1 MKIRDLQKYVE
12 EFIFVGQAIRLGVF
26 DELARKPLDAPS
38 LARRMRFDK
47 RACGV
52 LLEALAEMKYLKKKG
67 NLFQLPGDIRR
78 RLASPDDP
86 LYEGDFWRFM
96 LYLIN
101 PWRSLPHVMKSGKPD
116 TKSYKG
122 FSMEDFIRGMD
133 SPWKKRITPE
143 IVKICLSLRKGAKS
157 VIDIGGAPGTVA
169 REFARKGL
177 RTVIYDLAISNRVM
191 KRELSRLKNIT
202 VLDGDA
208 TKSLPGGGFDIAFLG
223 NLCHGQSPNDNA
235 RIVRMCREILNER
248 GMIVIFDNLRGED
261 SGAATLALHM
271 LTQSPLG
278 DVYTRKQYLS
288 WLKAA
293 GFKKCAVKKLSDP
306 AWSLV
311 VGYK

>member
-1 MKIRDLQKYVE
+1 MKIRDLQKHVE

-26 DELARKPLDAPS
+26 DELAKKPLDAES
-38 LARRMRFDK
+38 LARRMRFDR

-52 LLEALAEMKYLKKKG
+52 LLEALAEMKYLRKKG
-67 NLFQLPGDIRR
+67 KVFQLPDEIRR
-78 RLASPDDP
+78 RLASPEDP

-101 PWRSLPHVMKSGKPD
+101 PWRSLPHVMKSGRPD

-122 FSMEDFIRGMD
+122 FSMYDFIRGMD
-133 SPWKKRITPE
+133 SPWKKCIAPE
-143 IVKICLSLRKGAKS
+143 IVKICLSLQPCSKS
-157 VIDIGGAPGTVA
+157 IIDIGGAPGTIA
-169 REFARKGL
+169 REFAKRGL

-208 TKSLPGGGFDIAFLG
+208 TKSLPGGQFDIAFLG
-223 NLCHGQSPNDNA
+223 NLCHGQSPRDNA
-235 RIVRMCREILNER
+235 RIIKMCREILNER

-261 SGAATLALHM
+261 EGAATLALHM
-271 LTQSPLG
+271 ITQSPLG
-278 DVYTRKQYLS
+278 DVYTRKQYFS

-311 VGYK
+311 VGYR